1 MRRLPWVGLPTDST
15 VLGHH
20 RFAVAGEKYVR
31 ALVDAAQAT
40 PLVLPSLQPPLPARD
55 WLQGLDGLLLTG
67 AVSNIEP
74 QHYEG
79 GRTWNGNR
87 HDPARD
93 ATAFALLRE
102 ALAMDLPVLAICR
115 GFQELNVALGGT
127 LHPQV
132 HAVPGLADHR
142 EYPQAP
148 VEEQYGPAHAIT
160 LADGGWLAQWCAAD
174 RVQVNSVHGQGI
186 AQVADGLQIEAWAD
200 DGLVEAARSP
210 RHRFV
215 LGVQWH
221 PEWRV
226 MQTPF
231 YHAIFRA
238 FGQACR
244 QHQQNRLES
253 P

>member
-1 MRRLPWVGLPTDST
+1 MPRLPWVGLPTDRA
-15 VLGHH
+15 VIGHH

-31 ALVDAAQAT
+31 ALVEAAAAT
-40 PLVLPSLQPPLPARD
+40 PVLLPSLQPALPARD

-67 AVSNIEP
+67 AVSNIAPE
-74 QHYEG
+74 HYDG
-79 GRTWNGNR
+79 GRTWPGNPQ
-87 HDPARD
+87 DPARD
-93 ATAFALLRE
+93 ATALALLHE

-127 LHPQV
+127 LHPEV
-132 HAVPGLADHR
+132 HAVPGRADHR
-142 EYPQAP
+142 EDIRAT
-148 VEEQYGPAHAIT
+148 VEVQYGPAHAVA
-160 LADGGWLAQWCAAD
+160 LAPGGWLRRWAGTD
-174 RVQVNSVHGQGI
+174 SVPVNSVHGQGI
-186 AQVADGLQIEAWAD
+186 DRLGRGLQVEARAP
-200 DGLVEAARSP
+200 DGLVEAARST

-226 MQTPF
+226 MQNPF
-231 YHAIFRA
+231 YHAIFHA

-244 QHQQNRLES
+244 GHTPVPLDF

>member
-20 RFAVAGEKYVR
+20 RFAVVGEKYVR
-31 ALVDAAQAT
+31 ALVEAAEVT
-40 PLVLPSLQPPLPARD
+40 PLVLPSLQPALPASA
-55 WLQGLDGLLLTG
+55 WLQELDGLLLTG

-74 QHYEG
+74 QHYAG
-79 GRTWNGNR
+79 GRSWPGNP

-93 ATAFALLRE
+93 GSAFALLRQ

-115 GFQELNVALGGT
+115 GFQELNVVLGGS

-142 EYPQAP
+142 EDRQAS
-148 VEEQYGPAHAIT
+148 VERQYGPAHAVS
-160 LADGGWLAQWCAAD
+160 LAAGGWLQQWHGSDQA
-174 RVQVNSVHGQGI
+174 QVNSVHGQGI
-186 AQVADGLQIEAWAD
+186 ARLADGLRVEAVAA
-200 DGLVEAARSP
+200 DGLVEAARSE

-215 LGVQWH
+215 FGVQWH
-221 PEWRV
+221 PEWRATE
-226 MQTPF
+226 TPF
-231 YHAIFRA
+231 YHAVFRA

-244 QHQQNRLES
+244 QHLHDRLDS
-253 P
+253 R

>member
-1 MRRLPWVGLPTDST
+1 MRRLPWVGLPTDT
-15 VLGHH
+15 AVHGHH
-20 RFAVAGEKYVR
+20 RFAMAGEKYVR
-31 ALVDAAQAT
+31 ALAEAAQVT
-40 PLVLPSLQPPLPARD
+40 PLLLPSLQPPLPSAD

-79 GRTWNGNR
+79 GRSWPGNP

-93 ATAFALLRE
+93 ANAFALLHE
-102 ALAMDLPVLAICR
+102 ALARDLPVLAICR
-115 GFQELNVALGGT
+115 GFQELNVALGGS

-132 HAVPGLADHR
+132 HAVAGLADHR
-142 EYPQAP
+142 EDPAAA
-148 VEEQYGPAHAIT
+148 VDVQYGPAHALT
-160 LADGGWLAQWCAAD
+160 LAEDGWLAGWHGGTRA
-174 RVQVNSVHGQGI
+174 QVNSVHGQGI
-186 AQVADGLQIEAWAD
+186 ARLADDLLVEAWAD
-200 DGLVEAARSP
+200 DGLVEAARSR

-226 MQTPF
+226 MDAPF

-244 QHQQNRLES
+244 QHHLHRLD
-253 P
+253 

>member
-1 MRRLPWVGLPTDST
+1 MPMPGAYLDATPRSFPMRRLPWVGLPTDST

-115 GFQELNVALGGT
+115 GF
-127 LHPQV
+127 
-132 HAVPGLADHR
+132 
-142 EYPQAP
+142 
-148 VEEQYGPAHAIT
+148 
-160 LADGGWLAQWCAAD
+160 
-174 RVQVNSVHGQGI
+174 
-186 AQVADGLQIEAWAD
+186 
-200 DGLVEAARSP
+200 
-210 RHRFV
+210 
-215 LGVQWH
+215 
-221 PEWRV
+221 
-226 MQTPF
+226 
-231 YHAIFRA
+231 
-238 FGQACR
+238 
-244 QHQQNRLES
+244 
-253 P
+253 

>member
-20 RFAVAGEKYVR
+20 RFAVAGEKYVH
-31 ALVDAAQAT
+31 ALVDAAETT
-40 PLVLPSLQPPLPARD
+40 PVILPSLQPPLPARD
-55 WLQGLDGLLLTG
+55 WLRELDGLLLTG

-74 QHYEG
+74 QHYPG
-79 GRTWNGNR
+79 GRSWPGNP

-93 ATAFALLRE
+93 ASAFALLHE
-102 ALAMDLPVLAICR
+102 ALALDLPVLAICR
-115 GFQELNVALGGT
+115 GFQELNVALGGS

-132 HAVPGLADHR
+132 HAVAGLADHR
-142 EYPQAP
+142 EDPQAP
-148 VEEQYGPAHAIT
+148 VDVQYGPAHAVT
-160 LADGGWLAQWCAAD
+160 LAADGWLARYNGSERA
-174 RVQVNSVHGQGI
+174 QVNSVHGQGI
-186 AQVADGLQIEAWAD
+186 ARLADGLQAEAWAD
-200 DGLVEAARSP
+200 DGLVEAARS
-210 RHRFV
+210 RHHRFV

-226 MQTPF
+226 LDTPF
-231 YHAIFRA
+231 YHAVFRA

-244 QHQQNRLES
+244 QHHPDRLES